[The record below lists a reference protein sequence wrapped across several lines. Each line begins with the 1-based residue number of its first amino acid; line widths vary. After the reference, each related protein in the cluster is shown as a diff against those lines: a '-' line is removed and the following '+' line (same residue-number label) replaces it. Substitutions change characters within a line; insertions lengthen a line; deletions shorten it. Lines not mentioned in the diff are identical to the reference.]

1 MSNPPTSFTLNIDEI
16 HAGSRL
22 DSFVADAIGFCS
34 RTFAAALIRDGQIT
48 VNGTT
53 KKPGYLVKAGEIVT
67 GTIDPPTTP
76 TFTPQYI
83 PLQILYEDD
92 ELLAVNK
99 APGMVVHPAP
109 GHLQGTLAN
118 AIMHHCPDLAGIS
131 GSLRP
136 GIVHRLDKDTSGV
149 LVVAKTSLAMHH
161 LSDQFKSRL
170 VRKHYLALVY
180 GMPQADTGSIN
191 LPVGRHPRDRKKMS
205 TTTRTPRAALTYWQV
220 RERYVGACLLELDIR
235 TGRTHQIRVHCM
247 SMGHPVIGDPVYGRR
262 GDLQRF
268 AQAAPD
274 MEQVV
279 RAYKRQMLHAWKLQ
293 INHPVNNEPL
303 IFEAALPSD
312 MAELIKQFRKGMQPR
327 DFQSASNHPH

>member
-1 MSNPPTSFTLNIDEI
+1 MSNPPDSFTL
-16 HAGSRL
+16 HVGPTQAGNRL
-22 DSFVADAIGFCS
+22 DSLVAAEVDHCS
-34 RTFAAALIRDGQIT
+34 RTFAATLIRKGRIT
-48 VNGTT
+48 VDGAVR
-53 KKPGYLVKAGEIVT
+53 KPGYPVKAGEIVS
-67 GTIDPPTTP
+67 GTIDPPAIP
-76 TFTPQYI
+76 TFTPQAI

-92 ELLAVNK
+92 ELLVVNK

-109 GHLQGTLAN
+109 GHNQGTLAN
-118 AIMHHCPDLAGIS
+118 ALMYHCPDLAGIS

-180 GMPQADTGSIN
+180 GMPQTDSGSIN
-191 LPVGRHPRDRKKMS
+191 LPVGRHPQDRKKMS

-220 RERYVGACLLELDIR
+220 RERFVGASLLELDIR

-247 SMGHPVIGDPVYGRR
+247 SIGHPVIGDPVYGRR
-262 GDLQRF
+262 GDMQRL
-268 AQAAPD
+268 AQTAPD
-274 MEQVV
+274 MAPVV

-293 INHPVNNEPL
+293 INHPVHEQQL
-303 IFEAALPSD
+303 IFEAPLPSD
-312 MAELIKQFRKGMQPR
+312 MAGLIDEFRKRKKKQGS
-327 DFQSASNHPH
+327 QSVSNQ

>member
-1 MSNPPTSFTLNIDEI
+1 MSNPPNSFTLHVGPLQVGN
-16 HAGSRL
+16 RL
-22 DSFVADAIGFCS
+22 DSLVAAEVDHCS
-34 RTFAAALIRDGQIT
+34 RTFAAALIREGRIT
-48 VNGTT
+48 VDGAV
-53 KKPGYLVKAGEIVT
+53 KKQGYPVKAGEIVT
-67 GTIDPPTTP
+67 GTFDPPTTP
-76 TFTPQYI
+76 TFIPQDI

-109 GHLQGTLAN
+109 GHHQGTLAN

-180 GMPQADTGSIN
+180 GLPQADSGSIN
-191 LPVGRHPRDRKKMS
+191 LPVGRHPQDRKKMS

-247 SMGHPVIGDPVYGRR
+247 SIGHPVIGDPVYGHR
-262 GDLQRF
+262 GDMPRL
-268 AQAAPD
+268 AQKAPD
-274 MEQVV
+274 MERVV
-279 RAYKRQMLHAWKLQ
+279 RACKRQMLHAWKLQ
-293 INHPVNNEPL
+293 INHPVNGEPL
-303 IFEAALPSD
+303 VFQAALPSD
-312 MAELIKQFRKGMQPR
+312 MTELINQFRKRMKPQ
-327 DFQSASNHPH
+327 DLDAASNR